1 MTELRRLYITGK
13 YLSTGKNTLS
23 IPEPQKKKKKTLFF
37 VHLVLLFQIELLRF
51 IHFILLHSSQK
62 EEIFH
67 PLV

>member
-13 YLSTGKNTLS
+13 YLSQAIILYLS
-23 IPEPQKKKKKTLFF
+23 QSLKKKKKSLFS
-37 VHLVLLFQIELLRF
+37 VHPVLLFQIELLRF

-67 PLV
+67 PLI